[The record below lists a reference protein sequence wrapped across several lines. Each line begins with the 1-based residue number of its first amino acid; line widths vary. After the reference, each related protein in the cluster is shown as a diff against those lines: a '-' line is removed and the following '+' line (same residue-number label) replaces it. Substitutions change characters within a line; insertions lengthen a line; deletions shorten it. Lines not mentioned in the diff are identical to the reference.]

1 MKRALPILSCLSI
14 LAPSSSARAGIWLEL
29 LHASCYTGDE
39 ADAKP
44 APSGQVPGSIDCF
57 NKDFNGGVARTVLSI
72 KAFQPWEYGFVFLY
86 YDVTGPFNNPSRKL
100 TLNEKGGFFGGTTLA
115 ISPKKIAEKI
125 AGRPFDWGPIA
136 DVSIKYEM
144 EHVAK
149 FGMLHYYGLHWDLK
163 VPTLDFASATTVI
176 RDDRSL
182 SGIDLQLGAA
192 WQKSFSLAAQD
203 FIFGGFFQWGLFGEG
218 SGNQVIVIEAEPPD
232 GGVISV
238 PAKGNSFFLAQPQ
251 LLWDFGKLVRFTPA
265 KIYLGFEY
273 QLAFNRYLIEDK
285 TENVLQGMV
294 RWNI

>member
-1 MKRALPILSCLSI
+1 MLLLLSI
-14 LAPSSSARAGIWLEL
+14 LAFSSSAKAGVWLEL
-29 LHASCYTGDE
+29 LRAPCLTGDAKD
-39 ADAKP
+39 ADATT
-44 APSGQVPGSIDCF
+44 GEVPGSVDCF

-86 YDVTGPFNNPSRKL
+86 YDVTGPFNNPSRHL
-100 TLNEKGGFFGGTTLA
+100 TLNEKGGFFGGTTIA
-115 ISPKKIAEKI
+115 ISPKKIAEKL
-125 AGRPFDWGPIA
+125 AGHAFDWGPIA

-144 EHVAK
+144 EHVSK
-149 FGMLHYYGLHWDLK
+149 FGMLHYYGLNWDLK
-163 VPTLDFASATTVI
+163 VPYLDFASATTVI

-192 WQKSFSLAAQD
+192 WQKSFSLGSQD

-218 SGNQVIVIEAEPPD
+218 SGNQIITVESPVPG
-232 GGVISV
+232 GGVLEI

-273 QLAFNRYLIEDK
+273 QVALHRYLIPDK
-285 TENVLQGMV
+285 SENVLQGMV